1 MDDASRWLTYPELA
15 EARGISRLSAERL
28 VRRRKW
34 QRRQG
39 NDGTT
44 RIAVPPGEDIRP
56 DNRPDGR
63 PDNRADGRPDNRPDD
78 RADISHAINALGEAV
93 AVLREQLDRA
103 EQGRI
108 RAEGARD
115 VALAQLHMAE
125 ELLKEAQIERAVEA
139 AARRSRLFSRWRGR
153 GG

>member
-44 RIAVPPGEDIRP
+44 RIAVPAGEADARPDSRPDNLP
-56 DNRPDGR
+56 DNRPDS
-63 PDNRADGRPDNRPDD
+63 RPDD
-78 RADISHAINALGEAV
+78 RADISHAINTLGAAV
-93 AVLREQLDRA
+93 AVLREQLEQANSRADRA
-103 EQGRI
+103 E
-108 RAEGARD
+108 AR
-115 VALAQLHMAE
+115 VR
-125 ELLKEAQIERAVEA
+125 ELEIESAVELA
-139 AARRSRLFSRWRGR
+139 IRRSWLFRWRR
-153 GG
+153 